1 MYTPAHFREDSAEAM
16 HAVMRRFPLATLV
29 VPTTAGLEATH
40 VPMLLEDGVL
50 RGHVAR
56 ANPLWHAATGEALA
70 IFHGPQ
76 RYISPNFYASKQSD
90 PRVVPTWNY
99 IAVHAYGPLRAF
111 DDPSALLRVVTALT
125 DTFEAGA
132 EHPWRVSDAPAEYI
146 DKLLGAIVGIEI
158 PITRM
163 EGKWKASQN
172 RPAEDRASVRAALRE
187 FLDAEIAELGVGLV
201 AE

>member
-1 MYTPAHFREDSAEAM
+1 VYTPPHFKESSPEAL
-16 HAVMRRFPLATLV
+16 HGVIRRFPLATLV
-29 VPTTAGLEATH
+29 VPTASGLEATH
-40 VPMLLEDGVL
+40 VPMLLEEGVL

-70 IFHGPQ
+70 IFQGPQ
-76 RYISPNFYASKQSD
+76 HYISPNFYASKQSD
-90 PRVVPTWNY
+90 ARVVPTWNY

-111 DDPSALLRVVTALT
+111 DDADELRRVVTALT
-125 DTFEAGA
+125 DTFEAGS
-132 EHPWRVSDAPAEYI
+132 EHPWRVSDAPVEYI
-146 DKLLGAIVGIEI
+146 DRLLGAIVGLEI
-158 PITRM
+158 PIARL

-172 RPAEDRASVRAALRE
+172 RSADDRASVRAALGK